1 MKQPAACPLLEVL
14 QLPPKPRK
22 NCMILMSEIGIPLR
36 ATEDIIE
43 IAAPIIDYAKITD
56 HAGLADRLSAAWI
69 KKKVALYNK
78 AGIDVVPGGIPFQL
92 AVIQHKVD
100 DYLKAVRDLGFAG
113 VEMSEDTMKPLETGY
128 REELIAQA
136 LGMGLKVMTEMGR
149 KNVDIPFDADEVCK
163 QILRDIELGVSK
175 VYLESSEIQAMTR
188 TDPKALDTIAALG
201 KNEYLLFELGLIEPQ
216 EKAAWLV
223 ERYGFE
229 INFASVSPADV
240 VAVDAIRRGMHRKSH
255 YSFMAGKGA

>member
-1 MKQPAACPLLEVL
+1 MKSTAAFQMLEVL

-22 NCMILMSEIGIPLR
+22 NCMILMSEVGIPLR

-56 HAGLADRLSAAWI
+56 HAGLADRLSGAWI

-175 VYLESSEIQAMTR
+175 IYLESSEIQAMTR

>member
-1 MKQPAACPLLEVL
+1 
-14 QLPPKPRK
+14 
-22 NCMILMSEIGIPLR
+22 
-36 ATEDIIE
+36 
-43 IAAPIIDYAKITD
+43 
-56 HAGLADRLSAAWI
+56 
-69 KKKVALYNK
+69 
-78 AGIDVVPGGIPFQL
+78 
-92 AVIQHKVD
+92 
-100 DYLKAVRDLGFAG
+100 
-113 VEMSEDTMKPLETGY
+113 
-128 REELIAQA
+128 
-136 LGMGLKVMTEMGR
+136 MTEMGR

-175 VYLESSEIQAMTR
+175 IYLESSEIQAMTR

>member
-1 MKQPAACPLLEVL
+1 MKSTAAFPMLEVL

-22 NCMILMSEIGIPLR
+22 NCMILMSEVGIPLR

-113 VEMSEDTMKPLETGY
+113 VEMSEDTMKPLATGY
-128 REELIAQA
+128 REELIARA

-175 VYLESSEIQAMTR
+175 IYLESSEIQAMTR

-255 YSFMAGKGA
+255 YSFMAGKGV

>member
-1 MKQPAACPLLEVL
+1 MKQTAAFPMLEVL

-22 NCMILMSEIGIPLR
+22 NCMILMSEVGIPLR
-36 ATEDIIE
+36 ATDDIIE

-136 LGMGLKVMTEMGR
+136 LDMGLKVMTEMGR

-175 VYLESSEIQAMTR
+175 IYLESSEIQAMTR
-188 TDPKALDTIAALG
+188 TDPRALDTIAALG

-255 YSFMAGKGA
+255 YSFMAGKGV